1 MPFYAVTDIQCSAHN
16 EPDRSRRA
24 RETKRNTVKST
35 APKLYVEEPGK
46 VYPPVRL
53 EEAEYAKAIQ
63 SLIVVCTDIGIIDV
77 NSETIYLAR
86 RASRPAN
93 GWWWFIGGRSRVGET
108 ELESA
113 QRCFKRETGLFIET
127 KRFDFICMNRYFF
140 KDRQQT
146 PQEFGC
152 DSLCYTLSI
161 QLTREE
167 RDQITLDPREY
178 FNGGLKAF
186 HYKDLQSAQWVKDPI
201 RDFYTMVFS

>member
-93 GWWWFIGGRSRVGET
+93 GWWWFIGGGRRGGGAGRE
-108 ELESA
+108 A
-113 QRCFKRETGLFIET
+113 APRCFKRENRLFFLT
-127 KRFDFICMNRYFF
+127 KKVDFI
-140 KDRQQT
+140 
-146 PQEFGC
+146 
-152 DSLCYTLSI
+152 
-161 QLTREE
+161 
-167 RDQITLDPREY
+167 
-178 FNGGLKAF
+178 
-186 HYKDLQSAQWVKDPI
+186 
-201 RDFYTMVFS
+201 